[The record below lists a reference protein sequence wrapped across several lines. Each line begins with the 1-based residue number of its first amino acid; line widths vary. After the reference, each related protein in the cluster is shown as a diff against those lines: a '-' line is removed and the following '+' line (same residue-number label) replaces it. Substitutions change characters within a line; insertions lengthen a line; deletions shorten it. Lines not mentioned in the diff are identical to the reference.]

1 MFLAQCFRF
10 HSGEYT
16 LVILEIRDAI
26 FFTWQTIP
34 LWGKPLLCSL
44 YFSVLCHNCY
54 EAILSASLNMLPFSN
69 TCIFNF
75 YTFST
80 KILCAKAQHHA
91 KVELFFFPVPLYRLN
106 TSWSWYSNTLGFS
119 TLSFQQVCAFR
130 QNIILRGTLHP
141 FMQKPHSL
149 SCSFFNS

>member
-10 HSGEYT
+10 HSGEHT

-34 LWGKPLLCSL
+34 LRSKPLLCSP
-44 YFSVLCHNCY
+44 YFSAQCHSCCGQFSELLLTCYHFLIHAFSIFILFLLKSCVQRHNAMLRLNC
-54 EAILSASLNMLPFSN
+54 FSP
-69 TCIFNF
+69 I
-75 YTFST
+75 
-80 KILCAKAQHHA
+80 
-91 KVELFFFPVPLYRLN
+91 PLYRLN

-119 TLSFQQVCAFR
+119 TLSFHKVRAFR

-149 SCSFFNS
+149 SCSFFNN